1 MNCWQS
7 LQKSFLFFH
16 YYKLNLYFSN
26 FSLFYYLLVYKPN
39 IELLPCVE
47 SFLSISYTNKISF
60 LFFKFNFKIFPCN
73 FVIVSLVSDV
83 YDICITFCL
92 VLSWFGLCRYYIF
105 IYSQI
110 QWHNAFC
117 FALNFI
123 LMFVLFEIV
132 FCF

>member
-7 LQKSFLFFH
+7 LQKSFFFH

-60 LFFKFNFKIFPCN
+60 LFSKFNFKIFLCS
-73 FVIVSLVSDV
+73 FVIVSLVFWSLMSMIFV
-83 YDICITFCL
+83 QHFVCL
-92 VLSWFGLCRYYIF
+92 VLVWSLQVLYI
-105 IYSQI
+105 
-110 QWHNAFC
+110 H
-117 FALNFI
+117 I
-123 LMFVLFEIV
+123 LLDLVAQCLLFRPELHFNV
-132 FCF
+132 CLV